1 MQKTNVQEKA
11 EYLIGDVA
19 RMVGLSR
26 DALRFY
32 EKKGIINA
40 RKKDNGYRYYSED
53 DIYKLMYI
61 LYQRKMNTSLE
72 EIEGLMSGGRSMES
86 RRKRIKQRMAEE
98 EETIRMHQQ
107 AIARLKLVQR
117 DMDHIE
123 ESLNRYS
130 LRRFPKAYIM
140 GQCRDLHHGLRE
152 WFRLA
157 STISGLDMT
166 YFYNELTYNGR
177 ELTQHGTQLLFYKE
191 LEDQL
196 GDAFDSSRYALTEEK
211 MCIYTV
217 LTSRETLPSPEMVS
231 CMVGWGRKHGIEAG
245 GRVYANDMTSFF
257 DEDGA
262 TFCLELYMPVRK
274 IVSQI

>member
-72 EIEGLMSGGRSMES
+72 EIEGGRSMES

-140 GQCRDLHHGLRE
+140 GQCRDLQHGLRE

-196 GDAFDSSRYALTEEK
+196 GDAFDPSRYALTEEK

-231 CMVGWGRKHGIEAG
+231 CMVGWGRKHGIEAE

>member
-140 GQCRDLHHGLRE
+140 GQCRDLQHGLRE

-217 LTSRETLPSPEMVS
+217 LD
-231 CMVGWGRKHGIEAG
+231 RKS
-245 GRVYANDMTSFF
+245 V
-257 DEDGA
+257 
-262 TFCLELYMPVRK
+262 V
-274 IVSQI
+274 

>member
-107 AIARLKLVQR
+107 AIARLKLVQK

-140 GQCRDLHHGLRE
+140 GQCRDLHHGLRCG
-152 WFRLA
+152 
-157 STISGLDMT
+157 SGWPPP
-166 YFYNELTYNGR
+166 Y
-177 ELTQHGTQLLFYKE
+177 Q
-191 LEDQL
+191 
-196 GDAFDSSRYALTEEK
+196 
-211 MCIYTV
+211 
-217 LTSRETLPSPEMVS
+217 
-231 CMVGWGRKHGIEAG
+231 GWI
-245 GRVYANDMTSFF
+245 
-257 DEDGA
+257 
-262 TFCLELYMPVRK
+262 
-274 IVSQI
+274 

>member
-107 AIARLKLVQR
+107 AIARLKLVQK

-140 GQCRDLHHGLRE
+140 GQCRDLQHGLRE

-166 YFYNELTYNGR
+166 YVYNELTYNGR

-231 CMVGWGRKHGIEAG
+231 RMVGWGRKHGIEAG